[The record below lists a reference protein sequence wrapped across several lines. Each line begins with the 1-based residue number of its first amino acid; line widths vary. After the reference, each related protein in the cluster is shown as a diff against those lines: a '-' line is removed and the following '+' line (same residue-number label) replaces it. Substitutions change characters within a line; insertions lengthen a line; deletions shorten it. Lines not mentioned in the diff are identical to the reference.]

1 MASGGRP
8 RPAPFPSGMKLGDHY
23 RVEGLVRLAEGRMFY
38 LLNDDRPDQVFRSCF
53 DCGFQENPREAAAC
67 LQCGGTMV
75 DRKFLMS
82 VRWDPTWYAPYLE
95 LFERGS
101 KHPGVRWPT
110 DVFLHEDLLCAVV
123 TYQSESLLLD
133 ECAPLTDEELLRFA
147 QWITGTSA
155 FLMHQGVRLNGLSA
169 HNFLLTSDNDLRFYD
184 LDVASVQPEPV
195 INSDQGEMV
204 QQIVALLRRFVAVDC
219 VPFWE
224 FIELAESGAFPDV
237 FSFGESL
244 QALFPKLDSGA
255 KPFPAAALTDV
266 GLCRDLNE
274 DNWNWAQLSQDINL
288 FVVADGMGG
297 HASGEVASELASR
310 TICRV
315 ARDRIVTS
323 PELTVEVLEN
333 ILDEAFQ
340 AANNTVKEIAERR
353 GNDMGTTLVALLL
366 IADRLALIANVG
378 DSRGYLLRDKVLHQ
392 VTRDHSLVA
401 RMVEQ
406 NRITP
411 EEARNH
417 PHSNI
422 LLRTVGTERNVEIDI
437 FSVEV
442 EAGDRILLCSDGL
455 WGEVDD
461 DDLEA
466 ILNHYQDQRVISR
479 ELIRAAHHGG
489 GKDNITLILVDN
501 GR

>member
-1 MASGGRP
+1 
-8 RPAPFPSGMKLGDHY
+8 MKLGDHY

-38 LLNDDRPDQVFRSCF
+38 LLNDDRPDQAFRTCF
-53 DCGFQENPREAAAC
+53 DCGYEENPSEAQSC
-67 LQCGGTMV
+67 LQCGGSMV

-82 VRWDPTWYAPYLE
+82 VRWDPTYYAPYLD
-95 LFERGS
+95 LQRRGLT
-101 KHPGVRWPT
+101 HPGVRWPT
-110 DVFLHEDLLCAVV
+110 DVFLHDELLCSVV
-123 TYQSESLLLD
+123 PYQSESLLLD
-133 ECAPLTDEELLRFA
+133 ECAPLTDDELLRFA

-155 FLMHQGVRLNGLSA
+155 FLLHQGVRLLALTAS
-169 HNFLLTSDNDLRFYD
+169 NFLPTADTELRFYD
-184 LDVASVQPEPV
+184 LAVASTQEEP
-195 INSDQGEMV
+195 IAPDDQGEMV
-204 QQIVALLRRFVAVDC
+204 QQIVMLLRRFVAVDC
-219 VPFWE
+219 VPFWD
-224 FIELAESGAFPDV
+224 FIEHAESGAFPDV
-237 FSFGESL
+237 PSFGEAL
-244 QALFPKLDSGA
+244 QDLFPKLSADR
-255 KPFPAAALTDV
+255 KPFPGAALTDV

-274 DNWNWAQLSQDINL
+274 DNWNWSELAPDIHL

-297 HASGEVASELASR
+297 HASGEVTSELASR

-315 ARDRIVTS
+315 AKDRIVTS

-366 IADRLALIANVG
+366 IEGRLALLANVG
-378 DSRGYLLRDKVLHQ
+378 DSRGYLLREKVLHQ

-442 EAGDRILLCSDGL
+442 EEGDRVLLCSDGL

-461 DDLEA
+461 EDIEA

-501 GR
+501 DPSLYVSN

>member
-1 MASGGRP
+1 
-8 RPAPFPSGMKLGDHY
+8 MKLGAHF

-38 LLNDDRPDQVFRSCF
+38 LLNDDRPDQPFRPCF
-53 DCGFQENPREAAAC
+53 DCGLKTNPREARVC
-67 LQCGGTMV
+67 QQCGGSLV

-82 VRWDPTWYAPYLE
+82 VRWDPTWFAPTME
-95 LFERGS
+95 LHRRGLM
-101 KHPGVRWPT
+101 HPGVRWPC
-110 DVFLHEDLLCAVV
+110 DLFLHDDLLCSVV
-123 TYQSESLLLD
+123 PYRSESLLLD
-133 ECAPLTDEELLRFA
+133 ECAPLTEDELLRFA

-155 FLMHQGVRLNGLSA
+155 FLMHRGVRLHRLVPG
-169 HNFLLTSDNDLRFYD
+169 NFLLTAENELRFYD
-184 LDVASVQPEPV
+184 LDVAAVQDTPV
-195 INSDQGEMV
+195 SPADQGEMV
-204 QQIVALLRRFVAVDC
+204 QQVVALLRRFVSVDC
-219 VPFWE
+219 EPFWALVE
-224 FIELAESGAFPDV
+224 RAESGAYPDV
-237 FSFGESL
+237 PSFGEAL
-244 QALFPKLDSGA
+244 QALFPQLENGRS
-255 KPFPAAALTDV
+255 PFPAAALSDV

-274 DNWNWAQLSQDINL
+274 DNWAWAQLAPTISL

-297 HASGEVASELASR
+297 HACGEVASELATR

-315 ARDRIVTS
+315 ARDRIASS

-353 GNDMGTTLVALLL
+353 GNDMGTTLVAALL
-366 IADRLALIANVG
+366 IDSHLALIANVG

-406 NRITP
+406 NRITC

-442 EAGDRILLCSDGL
+442 EKGDRILLCSDGL

-461 DDLEA
+461 EDLEA
-466 ILNHYQDQRVISR
+466 ILNHYPDQRVIMR

-501 GR
+501 DGVRGARR

>member
-1 MASGGRP
+1 
-8 RPAPFPSGMKLGDHY
+8 MKLGDHY

-38 LLNDDRPDQVFRSCF
+38 LLNDDRPDQAFATCF
-53 DCGFQENPREAAAC
+53 DCGFGENPREAAAC
-67 LQCGGTMV
+67 LQCGGSMQ

-82 VRWDPTWYAPYLE
+82 VRWDASWHAPYLD
-95 LFERGS
+95 LHRRGLT
-101 KHPGVRWPT
+101 HPGVHWPT
-110 DVFLHEDLLCAVV
+110 DVFLHEDLLCSAVP
-123 TYQSESLLLD
+123 YRSESLLLD
-133 ECAPLTDEELLRFA
+133 ECAPLSDEELLRFA
-147 QWITGTSA
+147 QWITGTAA
-155 FLMHQGVRLNGLSA
+155 FLLHQGVRLHRLSSS
-169 HNFLLTSDNDLRFYD
+169 NFLLTPDNELRFYD
-184 LDVASVQPEPV
+184 LDIASIQNEPV
-195 INSDQGEMV
+195 SPADQGEMV
-204 QQIVALLRRFVAVDC
+204 QQIVGLLRRFAAVNC
-219 VPFWE
+219 VPFWDFLE
-224 FIELAESGAFPDV
+224 AAEAGANPDIP
-237 FSFGESL
+237 SFGEAL
-244 QALFPKLDSGA
+244 QVLFPQVEASG
-255 KPFPAAALTDV
+255 PSFPAAALTDV

-274 DNWNWAQLSQDINL
+274 DNWNWSQLDDKIHL

-315 ARDRIVTS
+315 ARDRIEAS

-366 IADRLALIANVG
+366 IDYELALIANVG
-378 DSRGYLLRDKVLHQ
+378 DSRGYLLREKVLHQ

-406 NRITP
+406 NRITS

-442 EAGDRILLCSDGL
+442 EEGDRILLCSDGL

-461 DDLEA
+461 EDIEA
-466 ILNHYQDQRVISR
+466 ILNHYDDQRVSSR
-479 ELIRAAHHGG
+479 ELVRAAHHGG

-501 GR
+501 TRAGARA

>member
-1 MASGGRP
+1 
-8 RPAPFPSGMKLGDHY
+8 MKLGDHY

-38 LLNDDRPDQVFRSCF
+38 LLNDDRPDRDFRTCF
-53 DCGFQENPREAAAC
+53 DCGFQENPREARAC
-67 LQCGGTMV
+67 LQCGGSMME
-75 DRKFLMS
+75 RKFLMS

-95 LFERGS
+95 LQRRAL
-101 KHPGVRWPT
+101 KHPGVRWPS
-110 DVFLHEDLLCAVV
+110 DIFIQDDLLCSVV
-123 TYQSESLLLD
+123 PYQSESLLLD
-133 ECAPLTDEELLRFA
+133 ECAPLTDDELLRFA

-155 FLMHQGVRLNGLSA
+155 FLMHRGVRLNRLVPG
-169 HNFLLTSDNDLRFYD
+169 NFLLTAENELRFYD
-184 LDVASVQPEPV
+184 LDIASVQDAPIPSPE
-195 INSDQGEMV
+195 QGEMV
-204 QQIVALLRRFVAVDC
+204 QQVVALLRRFVAVDC
-219 VPFWE
+219 EPFWGFVE
-224 FIELAESGAFPDV
+224 QAESGAFPDIP
-237 FSFGESL
+237 SFGEAL
-244 QALFPKLDSGA
+244 QALFPRLSGA
-255 KPFPAAALTDV
+255 RGAFPAAALSDV

-274 DNWNWAQLSQDINL
+274 DNWAWAQLAPTIDL

-297 HASGEVASELASR
+297 HACGEVASELATR

-315 ARDRIVTS
+315 ARDRLVTS

-366 IADRLALIANVG
+366 IDRHLALIANVG
-378 DSRGYLLRDKVLHQ
+378 DSRGYLLRDKALHQ

-437 FSVEV
+437 FSVEI
-442 EAGDRILLCSDGL
+442 EKGDRILLCSDGL

-461 DDLEA
+461 EDIEA
-466 ILNHYQDQRVISR
+466 ILNHYQDQRVITR

-501 GR
+501 DGARLGR